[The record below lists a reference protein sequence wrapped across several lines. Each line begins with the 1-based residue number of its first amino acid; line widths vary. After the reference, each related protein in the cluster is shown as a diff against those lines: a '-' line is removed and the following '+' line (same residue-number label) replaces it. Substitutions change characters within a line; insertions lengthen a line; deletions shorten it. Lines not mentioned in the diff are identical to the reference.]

1 MVDTNNILCTL
12 EMDWIPSLRDF
23 ARSLLC
29 NGYGVHFE
37 PIFDLEGEMIKDTLL
52 VTIYEPSDA

>member
-12 EMDWIPSLRDF
+12 EMDWVPSLKDF

-29 NGYGVHFE
+29 NGYGVQFE
-37 PIFDLEGEMIKDTLL
+37 PIFDLDGELIKDTLL
-52 VTIYEPSDA
+52 ITIYESADA

>member
-12 EMDWIPSLRDF
+12 EMDWVPSLKDF

-29 NGYGVHFE
+29 NGYGVQFE
-37 PIFDLEGEMIKDTLL
+37 PIFDLDGELIKDTLL
-52 VTIYEPSDA
+52 ITVYESADA